1 MAIFARPA
9 DTRPGPTLMGRILPG
24 PFRNRVGYGFK
35 KKKPE
40 TGPGRVRVLLKKPRP
55 DPYKNPYKTRY
66 PKLQKYPT
74 IYIYS
79 YNLTLTN
86 PHFFNLQSSAAA
98 AHTVRSTHTQHP
110 TQSAAPHTIP
120 FPYFSSV
127 HTVRSVHTVLSPIS
141 AFFF

>member
-1 MAIFARPA
+1 M
-9 DTRPGPTLMGRILPG
+9 D
-24 PFRNRVGYGFK
+24 FK
-35 KKKPE
+35 KKNPK
-40 TGPGRVRVLLKKPRP
+40 RVRVLFKKPRPDPRP
-55 DPYKNPYKTRY
+55 DPYKNPYKTQY

-98 AHTVRSTHTQHP
+98 AHTVRSTHTQRPHVVRSTHTQHPTQFAAPHRP
-110 TQSAAPHTIP
+110 TQSAAPHTVP